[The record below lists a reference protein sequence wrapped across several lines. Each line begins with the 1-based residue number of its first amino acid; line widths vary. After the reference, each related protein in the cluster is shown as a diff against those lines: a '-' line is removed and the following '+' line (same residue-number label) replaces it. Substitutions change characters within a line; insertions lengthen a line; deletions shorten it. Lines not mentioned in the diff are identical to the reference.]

1 MMTARM
7 TASETK
13 SAMQL
18 VVSEMYDKI
27 VKGEPPTMTLPVR
40 TNNKKGFYRKKEF

>member
-1 MMTARM
+1 MTIRM

-13 SAMQL
+13 DAMQL

-27 VKGEPPTMTLPVR
+27 VKGEPPTMTCLLYTSPSPR
-40 TNNKKGFYRKKEF
+40 D

>member
-27 VKGEPPTMTLPVR
+27 VKVSHLL
-40 TNNKKGFYRKKEF
+40 

>member
-27 VKGEPPTMTLPVR
+27 ASRVSHLL
-40 TNNKKGFYRKKEF
+40 